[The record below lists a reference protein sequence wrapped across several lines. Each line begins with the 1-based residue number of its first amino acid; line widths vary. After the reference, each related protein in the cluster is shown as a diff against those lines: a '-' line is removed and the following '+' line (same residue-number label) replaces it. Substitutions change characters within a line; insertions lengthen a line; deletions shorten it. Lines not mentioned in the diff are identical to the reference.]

1 MRAEF
6 CSWFAALS
14 HRAVVADAASRLPLL
29 GSLRH
34 LPASALPVP
43 NSAVSLPG
51 CLGEIRHKQD
61 LAHAELRDQV
71 ETDALN
77 RAAGSLDER
86 AFIGTDRS
94 DLLEPDFSVLVSQD
108 AVSQEQSFAAA
119 HSVAG
124 WQHLDRFGNQS
135 RRCS

>member
-1 MRAEF
+1 MGAEV
-6 CSWFAALS
+6 CSWFAAL
-14 HRAVVADAASRLPLL
+14 RNGAVVADAASRLPFFDSL
-29 GSLRH
+29 GPVPVS
-34 LPASALPVP
+34 SLPVP

-86 AFIGTDRS
+86 AFIETDRS
-94 DLLEPDFSVLVSQD
+94 DLLEPDLN
-108 AVSQEQSFAAA
+108 E
-119 HSVAG
+119 VAG
-124 WQHLDRFGNQS
+124 ATADLS
-135 RRCS
+135 L